1 MSGSTQPVAQTW
13 RATEPRYPPHGIS
26 YPVQI
31 ARPHTDVGLLEYQH
45 HPRDYTPHL
54 SPGSIIQP
62 QRRRPSLLSE
72 FQPGNERSQELHLRP
87 ESHSYLPE
95 LGKSEIEF
103 IESKR
108 PRLELLPDPLLRP
121 SPLLAA
127 GQPGGS
133 EDLSKDRSLAG
144 KLEPVSPPSPPHA
157 DPELE
162 LVPPRLSKEE
172 LIQNMDRVDRE
183 ITMVEQQISKLKK
196 KQQQLEEEAAKP
208 PEPEKPVSPPP
219 IESKH
224 RSLVQIIYDEN
235 RKKAEAAHRI
245 LEGLGPQVELPLYN
259 QPSDTR
265 QYHEN
270 IKIRKIQTRK
280 EKDIHM
286 NNTSRNQAMRKKLIL
301 YFKRRNHARK
311 QWEQKFC
318 QRYDQLMEAWEKK
331 VERIENNPRRR
342 AKESKVREYYEKQFP
357 EIRKQRELQE
367 RMQRV
372 GQRGSGL
379 SMSAARSEH
388 EVSEII
394 DGLSE
399 QENLEK
405 QMRQLAVIPPMLY
418 DADQQRIKFINMNGL
433 MDDPMKVYKD
443 RQVMNMWSEQ
453 EKETFREKFM
463 QHPKNFGLIASFLER
478 KTVAECV
485 LYYYLTKKNEN
496 YKSLVR
502 RSYRRRGKSQ
512 QQQQQM
518 PRSNQEEKEEK
529 EKDKEAEKEE
539 EKPDVEND
547 KEELSKEK
555 TDDTSGEDNDEKEA
569 VASKGRKT
577 ANSQGRRKGR
587 ITRSMAN
594 EANSEEAVT
603 PQQSAELAS
612 MEMNESSR
620 WTEEEME
627 TAKKGL
633 LEHGRNWSAIARM
646 VSSKTVSQCKNFYF
660 NYKKRQNLDEILQQH
675 KLKMEKER
683 NARRKKK
690 KAPAAASEEAAFPP
704 VVEDEEME
712 ASGASGN
719 EEEMAEEAEALHT
732 SGNEVPRGECSGPA
746 TVNNSS
752 DTESIPS
759 PRTEAAKDTGQ
770 NGPKPPPGPGS
781 DVPPAEP
788 PTPPPEDALA
798 PTEPTPAPEATGP
811 PTPPPAPASPTAPP
825 PVVPKE
831 EKEEEDAAAPL
842 AVAEEEQKPPV
853 AQELA
858 VDVGKTEEPGEAPP
872 AEPIKSECKQEAAEE
887 GPDKGKGGSEASA
900 EAVPEGALKVEK
912 KEGGGPGG
920 KGPSA
925 KGAGAPQD
933 SDSSA
938 TCSADEVDE
947 PEGGDKNRLLSPR
960 PSLLTPTS
968 DTRANVSPQKPL
980 DLKQLKQRAAAI
992 PPIQVSKV
1000 HEPPQEDTAPP
1011 APPPPQPLQPEND
1024 TPQQPS
1030 SSPRGK
1036 SRSPV
1041 PPADKEAEKP
1051 VFFPAFAPDGQKLP
1065 TEPPC
1070 WTSGLPFPVPPREVI
1085 KASPHAPDP
1094 SAFSYA
1100 PPGHPLPLGLHDSV
1114 RPVLPRPPTISNPPP
1129 LISSTKHP
1137 SVLERQMSAISQGMS
1152 VQLHVPYSEHAKAP
1166 VGPITMGL
1174 PLAMDPKKLAPF
1186 SGVKQEQLSPRGQ
1199 AGPPESLGV
1208 PTAQETSVLRGTSLG
1223 SVPGGSITKGIPS
1236 TRVPSESP
1244 ITYRGSITHGTPADV
1259 LYKGTITRIIGEDSP
1274 SRLDRSREDSLPKG
1288 HVIYEGKKG
1297 HVLSYEGGMSV
1308 SQCSKEDGR
1317 SSSGP
1322 AHETAAPKRTYD
1334 MMEGRVSRA
1343 ISSASIE
1350 GLMGRAIPPERHSP
1364 HHLKEQHHIRGSIT
1378 QGIPR
1383 SYVEAQEDYLRR
1395 EAKLLKREGTP
1406 PPPPPPPRDLA
1417 EAYKARPLEA
1427 LGPLKL
1433 KPAHEGLVATVK
1445 EAGRSIHEIPR
1456 EELRRTP
1463 ELPLAPRPL
1472 KEGSITQGTPL
1483 KYDTGT
1489 SSAGPKKH
1497 DVRSI
1502 IGSPGRTFP
1511 PVHPLDVMADA
1522 RALERACYE
1531 ESLKSR
1537 PGAAGSSG
1545 GSITRGAPVI
1555 VPELGKP
1562 RQSPLTY
1569 EEHGAPFAGHLPRGS
1584 PVTTREPTPRLQEGS
1599 LSSSKASQ
1607 DRKLTSTPREI
1618 AKSPHSAM
1626 PEHHPHPIS
1635 PYEHLLR
1642 GVSGVDLYR
1651 GHIPLAFDPASIP
1664 RGIPLDA
1671 AAAYYLPRHLAPN
1684 PTYPHLYPPYLIRGY
1699 PDTAALENRQTI
1711 INDYITSQ
1719 QMHHNAATAM
1729 AQRADMLRGLSPRES
1744 SLALNYATGPRGII
1758 DLSQVPHLPVLVP
1771 PTPGTP
1777 ATAMDRLAYLPTA
1790 PQHFSSRL
1798 SSSPLSPGGPTHL
1811 TKPSATSA
1819 SERERERDRERERE
1833 KSILTSTATVEHAPI
1848 WRPGTEQSSGGGGGG
1863 GGGGSG
1869 SRPASHSHSHQH
1881 SPISPRSQD
1890 AIQQRPSVLHN
1901 TGMKGI
1907 ITSVEPSTPTVLR
1920 WARSTSTS
1928 SPVRPA
1934 ATFPP
1939 TTHCPLGGT
1948 LDGVYPTLM
1957 EPVLLPKEAPR
1968 VARPER
1974 PRADAGH
1981 AFLAK
1986 PPARTGLEPAS
1997 SPSKGSEPR
2006 PLAPPGSSHT
2016 AIART
2021 PAKSLAPHHTSP
2033 DQPAPASAAD
2043 LHREKTQSK
2052 PFSIQELELRSLGKT
2067 TLTAAT
2073 FIDAIIMRQI
2083 AHDKGPREGG
2093 SLANDSPPDGYH
2105 GGSYSPDG
2113 VEPVSPVSSPSLTHD
2128 KGLPKH
2134 LEELDKSHLE
2144 GDLRHKQPG
2153 PGKLGGEAAHLPHL
2167 RPLPESQ
2174 SSSSPLLQTTPGV
2187 KGHQRVVT
2195 LAQHISEVITQDY
2208 TRHHPQQLSAPLP
2221 APLYSFPGASCP
2233 VLDLRRPP
2241 SDLYL
2246 PPPDHGAPARGS
2258 PHSEGGKR
2266 SPEPSK
2272 TSALGSSEDAIEP
2285 VSPPEGMAEP
2295 GHPRSA
2301 MYPLLYR
2308 DGEQAEPSR
2317 MGSKSPGNT
2326 SQPPAFFSKL
2336 TESNSAMVKSKK
2348 QEINKKLNTHNRNEP
2363 EYNIGQPGTEIFNMP
2378 AITGAGLMTCRSQA
2392 VQEHASTNMGLEAI
2406 IRKALMG
2413 KYDQWEEPPLSAN
2426 AFNPLNASASLP
2438 AAIPIT
2444 AADGRSEHAL
2454 TSPGGGGKAKV
2465 SGRPSS
2471 RKAKSPA
2478 PGLASGDR
2486 PPSVSSVHSEGDCNR
2501 RTPLTNRVW
2510 EDRPSSA
2517 GSTPFPYNPL
2527 IMRLQA
2533 GVMASPPP
2541 PGLPAGSGP
2550 LAGPHHA
2557 WDEEPKPLLCSQ
2569 YETLS
2574 DSE

>member
-13 RATEPRYPPHGIS
+13 RATEPRYPPHGVS

-45 HPRDYTPHL
+45 HPRDYTSHL
-54 SPGSIIQP
+54 SPGSVIQP

-95 LGKSEIEF
+95 LGKSEMEF
-103 IESKR
+103 LESKR

-121 SPLLAA
+121 SPLLAT

-133 EDLSKDRSLAG
+133 EDLSKDRSLTG

-270 IKIRKIQTRK
+270 IKI
-280 EKDIHM
+280 
-286 NNTSRNQAMRKKLIL
+286 NQAMRKKLIL

-367 RMQRV
+367 RMQSRV

-502 RSYRRRGKSQ
+502 RSYRRRGKGQQ

-518 PRSNQEEKEEK
+518 PRSNQEEKDEK
-529 EKDKEAEKEE
+529 EKEKEAEKEE

-547 KEELSKEK
+547 KEELIKEK

-594 EANSEEAVT
+594 EANSEEAIT

-646 VSSKTVSQCKNFYF
+646 VGSKTVSQCKNFYF

-690 KAPAAASEEAAFPP
+690 KAPAAASEETAFPP

-712 ASGASGN
+712 ASGVSGN
-719 EEEMAEEAEALHT
+719 EEEMAEEAEALHA

-759 PRTEAAKDTGQ
+759 PRTEAAKDAAQ
-770 NGPKPPPGPGS
+770 NGPKPPPTPGA
-781 DVPPAEP
+781 DAPPPEP
-788 PTPPPEDALA
+788 PSPPPEDAPA
-798 PTEPTPAPEATGP
+798 PSEPAPAPEAACP
-811 PTPPPAPASPTAPP
+811 PASPPAPASPAAAPA
-825 PVVPKE
+825 VVPKE
-831 EKEEEDAAAPL
+831 EKEEEAAAAPS
-842 AVAEEEQKPPV
+842 AEEGEEQKPP
-853 AQELA
+853 AAPELA
-858 VDVGKTEEPGEAPP
+858 ADVGKTEEPGEAPP
-872 AEPIKSECKQEAAEE
+872 SEPIKSECKEEAAEE
-887 GPDKGKGGSEASA
+887 GPAKVKGTEAAA
-900 EAVPEGALKVEK
+900 EAAPEGALQVEK

-920 KGPSA
+920 KGLAA
-925 KGAGAPQD
+925 KGSGAPQD

-968 DTRANVSPQKPL
+968 DARTNASPQKPL

-992 PPIQVSKV
+992 PPIQVTKA
-1000 HEPPQEDTAPP
+1000 HEPPREDAAPPKPAVP
-1011 APPPPQPLQPEND
+1011 APPPPQHLQPESD
-1024 TPQQPS
+1024 SPQQPG

-1041 PPADKEAEKP
+1041 PPAEKEAEKP
-1051 VFFPAFAPDGQKLP
+1051 VFFPAFAAEGQKLP
-1065 TEPPC
+1065 TDPSC

-1094 SAFSYA
+1094 LAFSYA
-1100 PPGHPLPLGLHDSV
+1100 PPDTCPAGHPLPLGLHDSA

-1137 SVLERQMSAISQGMS
+1137 SVLERQMGAVSQGMS

-1174 PLAMDPKKLAPF
+1174 PLTMDPKKLAPF

-1236 TRVPSESP
+1236 TRVPSEGP
-1244 ITYRGSITHGTPADV
+1244 VTYRGSITHGTPADV

-1274 SRLDRSREDSLPKG
+1274 SRLDRSREDGLPKG

-1322 AHETAAPKRTYD
+1322 PHETAAPKRTYD

-1383 SYVEAQEDYLRR
+1383 SYVEAQEDYQRR

-1483 KYDTGT
+1483 KYDTST
-1489 SSAGPKKH
+1489 SSTGSKKH

-1511 PVHPLDVMADA
+1511 AVHPLDVMADT

-1537 PGAAGSSG
+1537 PGAVSSSG

-1569 EEHGAPFAGHLPRGS
+1569 EDHAAPFASHLPRGS

-1618 AKSPHSAM
+1618 AKSPHSTV
-1626 PEHHPHPIS
+1626 PEHHPHPMS

-1651 GHIPLAFDPASIP
+1651 GHIPLAFDPTSIP

-1744 SLALNYATGPRGII
+1744 SLALNYTAGPRGII

-1811 TKPSATSA
+1811 TKPTASA
-1819 SERERERDRERERE
+1819 SSERERERERDRE
-1833 KSILTSTATVEHAPI
+1833 KSILASATTVEHAPI
-1848 WRPGTEQSSGGGGGG
+1848 WRPGTEQSGG
-1863 GGGGSG
+1863 GGGGSGG

-1881 SPISPRSQD
+1881 SPISPRTQD

-1901 TGMKGI
+1901 TGMKNI
-1907 ITSVEPSTPTVLR
+1907 VSSVEPSTPTVLR

-1939 TTHCPLGGT
+1939 ATHCPLGGT
-1948 LDGVYPTLM
+1948 LDGVYPTLL

-1968 VARPER
+1968 VTRPER

-1981 AFLAK
+1981 TFLAK
-1986 PPARTGLEPAS
+1986 PPARAGLEPAS
-1997 SPSKGSEPR
+1997 SPGKGSEPR
-2006 PLAPPGSSHT
+2006 PLAPPGSGHA
-2016 AIART
+2016 AIARA
-2021 PAKSLAPHHTSP
+2021 PAKGLTPHHASP
-2033 DQPAPASAAD
+2033 DQPAPPASASD

-2093 SLANDSPPDGYH
+2093 SLANDSPRDGYH
-2105 GGSYSPDG
+2105 GGGYSPDG

-2153 PGKLGGEAAHLPHL
+2153 PGKLSGEAAHLPHL

-2174 SSSSPLLQTTPGV
+2174 PSSSPLLQTTPGV

-2246 PPPDHGAPARGS
+2246 PAPDHGAPARGS
-2258 PHSEGGKR
+2258 PHSEGGK
-2266 SPEPSK
+2266 
-2272 TSALGSSEDAIEP
+2272 
-2285 VSPPEGMAEP
+2285 
-2295 GHPRSA
+2295 
-2301 MYPLLYR
+2301 
-2308 DGEQAEPSR
+2308 SR

-2406 IRKALMG
+2406 IRKALM
-2413 KYDQWEEPPLSAN
+2413 
-2426 AFNPLNASASLP
+2426 
-2438 AAIPIT
+2438 
-2444 AADGRSEHAL
+2444 
-2454 TSPGGGGKAKV
+2454 GGGGKAKV

>member
-13 RATEPRYPPHGIS
+13 RATEPRYPPHGVS

-45 HPRDYTPHL
+45 HPRDYTSHL

-95 LGKSEIEF
+95 LGKSEMEF
-103 IESKR
+103 LESKR

-121 SPLLAA
+121 SPLLAT

-133 EDLSKDRSLAG
+133 EDLSKDRSLTG

-270 IKIRKIQTRK
+270 IKI
-280 EKDIHM
+280 
-286 NNTSRNQAMRKKLIL
+286 NQAMRKKLIL

-367 RMQRV
+367 RMQSRV

-502 RSYRRRGKSQ
+502 RSYRRRGKGQ

-518 PRSNQEEKEEK
+518 PRSNQDEKEEK
-529 EKDKEAEKEE
+529 EKEKEAEKEE
-539 EKPDVEND
+539 EKPDAEND
-547 KEELSKEK
+547 KEELIKEK

-594 EANSEEAVT
+594 EANSEEAIT

-646 VSSKTVSQCKNFYF
+646 VGSKTVSQCKNFYF

-683 NARRKKK
+683 SARRKKK
-690 KAPAAASEEAAFPP
+690 KVPAAASEEAAFPP
-704 VVEDEEME
+704 AVEDEEME
-712 ASGASGN
+712 ASGVSGN
-719 EEEMAEEAEALHT
+719 EEEMAEEAEALHA

-759 PRTEAAKDTGQ
+759 PRTEAAKDTAQ
-770 NGPKPPPGPGS
+770 NGPKPPPTPGA
-781 DVPPAEP
+781 DAPPPEP
-788 PTPPPEDALA
+788 PSPPPEDAPAPSEPA
-798 PTEPTPAPEATGP
+798 PTPEGACP
-811 PTPPPAPASPTAPP
+811 PTSPPAPASPAAAAA
-825 PVVPKE
+825 VVPKE
-831 EKEEEDAAAPL
+831 EKEEEAAAAPL
-842 AVAEEEQKPPV
+842 AEEGEEQKPPA

-858 VDVGKTEEPGEAPP
+858 ADVGTTEEPGEAPP
-872 AEPIKSECKQEAAEE
+872 SEPIKSECKEEAAEE
-887 GPDKGKGGSEASA
+887 GPDKVKGGTEAVA
-900 EAVPEGALKVEK
+900 EATPEGALQVEK
-912 KEGGGPGG
+912 KEGSGPGG
-920 KGPSA
+920 KGPAA
-925 KGAGAPQD
+925 KGSGAPQD
-933 SDSSA
+933 GDSSA

-968 DTRANVSPQKPL
+968 DARTNASPQKPL

-992 PPIQVSKV
+992 PPIVTKV
-1000 HEPPQEDTAPP
+1000 HEPPREDAAPP
-1011 APPPPQPLQPEND
+1011 KPAAPAPLPPQHLQPESD
-1024 TPQQPS
+1024 SPQQPS

-1041 PPADKEAEKP
+1041 PPAEKEAEKP
-1051 VFFPAFAPDGQKLP
+1051 VFFPAFAAEGQKLP
-1065 TEPPC
+1065 TDPSC

-1094 SAFSYA
+1094 LAFSYA
-1100 PPGHPLPLGLHDSV
+1100 PPDTCPAGHPLPLGLHDSA

-1137 SVLERQMSAISQGMS
+1137 SVLERQMGAISQGMS

-1166 VGPITMGL
+1166 VGPVTMGL
-1174 PLAMDPKKLAPF
+1174 PLTMDPKKLAPF

-1274 SRLDRSREDSLPKG
+1274 SRLDRSREDGLPKG

-1322 AHETAAPKRTYD
+1322 PHETAAPKRTYD

-1383 SYVEAQEDYLRR
+1383 SYVEAQEDYQRR

-1483 KYDTGT
+1483 KYDTST
-1489 SSAGPKKH
+1489 SSTGSKKH

-1511 PVHPLDVMADA
+1511 AVHPLDVMADT

-1537 PGAAGSSG
+1537 PGTVSSSG

-1569 EEHGAPFAGHLPRGS
+1569 EDHAAPFASHLPRGS

-1618 AKSPHSAM
+1618 AKSPHSTV
-1626 PEHHPHPIS
+1626 PDHHPHPMS

-1651 GHIPLAFDPASIP
+1651 GHIPLAFDPTSIP

-1744 SLALNYATGPRGII
+1744 SLALNYAAGPRGII

-1811 TKPSATSA
+1811 TKPTASA
-1819 SERERERDRERERE
+1819 SAERERERERDRE
-1833 KSILTSTATVEHAPI
+1833 KSILASATTVEHAPI
-1848 WRPGTEQSSGGGGGG
+1848 WRPGTEQSGGGGGG
-1863 GGGGSG
+1863 GGGGSSG

-1881 SPISPRSQD
+1881 SPISPRTQD

-1901 TGMKGI
+1901 TGMKSI
-1907 ITSVEPSTPTVLR
+1907 IAAVEPSTPTVL
-1920 WARSTSTS
+1920 RSTSTS

-1939 TTHCPLGGT
+1939 ATHCPLGGT
-1948 LDGVYPTLM
+1948 LDGVYPTLL

-1968 VARPER
+1968 VTRPER

-1981 AFLAK
+1981 TFLAK
-1986 PPARTGLEPAS
+1986 PPARAGLEPAS
-1997 SPSKGSEPR
+1997 SPGKGSEPR
-2006 PLAPPGSSHT
+2006 PLAPPGSGHA
-2016 AIART
+2016 AIARA
-2021 PAKSLAPHHTSP
+2021 PAKGLTPHHASP
-2033 DQPAPASAAD
+2033 DQPAPPASASD

-2052 PFSIQELELRSLGKT
+2052 PFSIQELELRSLG
-2067 TLTAAT
+2067 
-2073 FIDAIIMRQI
+2073 
-2083 AHDKGPREGG
+2083 
-2093 SLANDSPPDGYH
+2093 YH
-2105 GGSYSPDG
+2105 GGGYSPDG

-2153 PGKLGGEAAHLPHL
+2153 PGKLSGEAAHLPHL

-2174 SSSSPLLQTTPGV
+2174 PSSSPLLQTTPGV

-2246 PPPDHGAPARGS
+2246 PAPDHGAPARGS

-2272 TSALGSSEDAIEP
+2272 TSALGSSEDGIEP

-2295 GHPRSA
+2295 GHPRST

-2378 AITGAGLMTCRSQA
+2378 AITGA
-2392 VQEHASTNMGLEAI
+2392 
-2406 IRKALMG
+2406 
-2413 KYDQWEEPPLSAN
+2413 
-2426 AFNPLNASASLP
+2426 
-2438 AAIPIT
+2438 
-2444 AADGRSEHAL
+2444 
-2454 TSPGGGGKAKV
+2454 GGGGKAKV

>member
-26 YPVQI
+26 YPVQV

-45 HPRDYTPHL
+45 HPRDYTSHL

-95 LGKSEIEF
+95 LGKSEMDF
-103 IESKR
+103 LESKR

-133 EDLSKDRSLAG
+133 EDLSKDRSLTG

-270 IKIRKIQTRK
+270 IKI
-280 EKDIHM
+280 
-286 NNTSRNQAMRKKLIL
+286 NQAMRKKLIL

-367 RMQRV
+367 RMQSRV

-502 RSYRRRGKSQ
+502 RSYRRRGKGQQQ

-518 PRSNQEEKEEK
+518 PRSNQEEKDEK
-529 EKDKEAEKEE
+529 EKEKEAEKEE

-547 KEELSKEK
+547 KEELIKEK

-594 EANSEEAVT
+594 EANSEDAVT

-646 VSSKTVSQCKNFYF
+646 VGSKTVSQCKNFYF

-712 ASGASGN
+712 ASGVSGN
-719 EEEMAEEAEALHT
+719 EEEMAEEAEALHA

-746 TVNNSS
+746 AVNNSS

-770 NGPKPPPGPGS
+770 NGPKPPPAPGT
-781 DVPPAEP
+781 DAPPPEP
-788 PTPPPEDALA
+788 PTPPSEDAPA
-798 PTEPTPAPEATGP
+798 PTEPTPAPEAAGP
-811 PTPPPAPASPTAPP
+811 PTPPPAPPSPPAPP
-825 PVVPKE
+825 AVVPKE
-831 EKEEEDAAAPL
+831 EKEDEAAAAPL
-842 AVAEEEQKPPV
+842 AEEGEEQKPPA
-853 AQELA
+853 AQERA
-858 VDVGKTEEPGEAPP
+858 ADVGRTEDPGEAPP
-872 AEPIKSECKQEAAEE
+872 AEPVKSACKEEASEE
-887 GPDKGKGGSEASA
+887 GPDKVKAGTEAAA
-900 EAVPEGALKVEK
+900 EATPDGALKVEK

-920 KGPSA
+920 KGPAA
-925 KGAGAPQD
+925 KGSGAPQD

-968 DTRANVSPQKPL
+968 DTRTNASPQKPL

-992 PPIQVSKV
+992 PPIQVTKV
-1000 HEPPQEDTAPP
+1000 HEPPREDAAPPKPAPP
-1011 APPPPQPLQPEND
+1011 APPPPQHLQPESD
-1024 TPQQPS
+1024 TPQPPS

-1036 SRSPV
+1036 SRSPA
-1041 PPADKEAEKP
+1041 PPGEKEAEKP
-1051 VFFPAFAPDGQKLP
+1051 VFFPAFAAEGQKLP
-1065 TEPPC
+1065 TDPSC

-1094 SAFSYA
+1094 LAFSYA
-1100 PPGHPLPLGLHDSV
+1100 PPGHPLPLGLHDSA

-1137 SVLERQMSAISQGMS
+1137 SVLERQMGAISQGMS

-1166 VGPITMGL
+1166 VGPIAMGL

-1274 SRLDRSREDSLPKG
+1274 SRLDRSREDGLPKG

-1322 AHETAAPKRTYD
+1322 PHETAAPKRTYD

-1383 SYVEAQEDYLRR
+1383 SYVEAQEDYQRR

-1483 KYDTGT
+1483 KYDTST
-1489 SSAGPKKH
+1489 SSTGSKKH

-1502 IGSPGRTFP
+1502 IGSPGRPFP
-1511 PVHPLDVMADA
+1511 AAHPLDVMADT

-1537 PGAAGSSG
+1537 AGAVSGSG

-1569 EEHGAPFAGHLPRGS
+1569 EDHAAPFAGHLPRGS
-1584 PVTTREPTPRLQEGS
+1584 PGTTREPTPRLQDGS

-1618 AKSPHSAM
+1618 AKSPHSTV
-1626 PEHHPHPIS
+1626 PEHHPQPIS

-1651 GHIPLAFDPASIP
+1651 GHIPLAFDPTSIP
-1664 RGIPLDA
+1664 RGIPLDAA

-1790 PQHFSSRL
+1790 PQHFSGRL
-1798 SSSPLSPGGPTHL
+1798 SSSPLSPGGPSHL
-1811 TKPSATSA
+1811 TKPTATS
-1819 SERERERDRERERE
+1819 SSERERERERDRERERE
-1833 KSILTSTATVEHAPI
+1833 KSILTSSTTVEHAPI
-1848 WRPGTEQSSGGGGGG
+1848 WRPGTEQSSGGGGSGG
-1863 GGGGSG
+1863 GGGGS

-1881 SPISPRSQD
+1881 SPISPRTQD

-1901 TGMKGI
+1901 TGMKSI
-1907 ITSVEPSTPTVLR
+1907 LTSAEPSTPTVLR

-1939 TTHCPLGGT
+1939 ATHCPLGGT

-1981 AFLAK
+1981 TFLAK
-1986 PPARTGLEPAS
+1986 PPARAGLEPAS
-1997 SPSKGSEPR
+1997 SPGKGSEPR
-2006 PLAPPGSSHT
+2006 PLAPPGSGHA
-2016 AIART
+2016 AIARP
-2021 PAKSLAPHHTSP
+2021 PAKSLAPHHASP
-2033 DQPAPASAAD
+2033 DQPAPPASAAD

-2093 SLANDSPPDGYH
+2093 SLANDSPRDGYH

-2113 VEPVSPVSSPSLTHD
+2113 VEPVSPVSSPSLTRD

-2134 LEELDKSHLE
+2134 LEELDKSHVE
-2144 GDLRHKQPG
+2144 GDPRHTQPG
-2153 PGKLGGEAAHLPHL
+2153 PGKLSGEAAHLPHL

-2174 SSSSPLLQTTPGV
+2174 PSSSPLLQTTPGV

-2272 TSALGSSEDAIEP
+2272 TSALGSSEDGIEP
-2285 VSPPEGMAEP
+2285 VSPPEGMTEP
-2295 GHPRSA
+2295 GHPRST

-2308 DGEQAEPSR
+2308 DGEQAESSR

-2378 AITGAGLMTCRSQA
+2378 AITGA
-2392 VQEHASTNMGLEAI
+2392 
-2406 IRKALMG
+2406 
-2413 KYDQWEEPPLSAN
+2413 
-2426 AFNPLNASASLP
+2426 
-2438 AAIPIT
+2438 
-2444 AADGRSEHAL
+2444 
-2454 TSPGGGGKAKV
+2454 GGGGKAKV

>member
-367 RMQRV
+367 RMQSRV

-2052 PFSIQELELRSLGKT
+2052 PFSIQELELRSLG
-2067 TLTAAT
+2067 
-2073 FIDAIIMRQI
+2073 
-2083 AHDKGPREGG
+2083 
-2093 SLANDSPPDGYH
+2093 YH

-2378 AITGAGLMTCRSQA
+2378 AITGAG
-2392 VQEHASTNMGLEAI
+2392 
-2406 IRKALMG
+2406 
-2413 KYDQWEEPPLSAN
+2413 
-2426 AFNPLNASASLP
+2426 
-2438 AAIPIT
+2438 
-2444 AADGRSEHAL
+2444 
-2454 TSPGGGGKAKV
+2454 GGGKAKV

>member
-31 ARPHTDVGLLEYQH
+31 ARPHTDVGLLEYPH
-45 HPRDYTPHL
+45 HPRDYTSHL
-54 SPGSIIQP
+54 SPSSIIQP

-95 LGKSEIEF
+95 LGKSEMEF
-103 IESKR
+103 LESKR
-108 PRLELLPDPLLRP
+108 PRLELLSDPLLRP

-133 EDLSKDRSLAG
+133 EDLSKDRSLTG

-270 IKIRKIQTRK
+270 IKI
-280 EKDIHM
+280 
-286 NNTSRNQAMRKKLIL
+286 NQAMRKKLIL

-367 RMQRV
+367 RMQSRV

-512 QQQQQM
+512 QQQQQQQQM
-518 PRSNQEEKEEK
+518 PRSSQEEKDEK
-529 EKDKEAEKEE
+529 EKEKEAEKEE

-547 KEELSKEK
+547 KEELIKEK

-569 VASKGRKT
+569 VTSKGRKT

-646 VSSKTVSQCKNFYF
+646 VGSKTVSQCKNFYF

-712 ASGASGN
+712 ASGVSGN
-719 EEEMAEEAEALHT
+719 EEEMAEEAEA
-732 SGNEVPRGECSGPA
+732 A
-746 TVNNSS
+746 VNNSS
-752 DTESIPS
+752 DTESVPS

-770 NGPKPPPGPGS
+770 NGPKPPPAPGT
-781 DVPPAEP
+781 DAPPPEP
-788 PTPPPEDALA
+788 PTPPPEDAPV
-798 PTEPTPAPEATGP
+798 PTEPAQAPEATGP
-811 PTPPPAPASPTAPP
+811 PTPPPAPQSPTTPP
-825 PVVPKE
+825 AVVPKE
-831 EKEEEDAAAPL
+831 EKEEEATAAPST
-842 AVAEEEQKPPV
+842 EEGEEQKPPV
-853 AQELA
+853 APELA
-858 VDVGKTEEPGEAPP
+858 ADVGKAKTEELVEAHP
-872 AEPIKSECKQEAAEE
+872 AEPIKTECEEEATGE
-887 GPDKGKGGSEASA
+887 GPDKVKAGPEAAA
-900 EAVPEGALKVEK
+900 EAAPEGALKVEK
-912 KEGGGPGG
+912 KEASSSGG
-920 KGPSA
+920 KGPAA
-925 KGAGAPQD
+925 KGSGAPQD

-968 DTRANVSPQKPL
+968 DARTHASPQKPL

-992 PPIQVSKV
+992 PPIQVTKV
-1000 HEPPQEDTAPP
+1000 HEPPREEAAPPKPAPP
-1011 APPPPQPLQPEND
+1011 APPPSQHLQPESD
-1024 TPQQPS
+1024 TPQPPS

-1036 SRSPV
+1036 SRSPA
-1041 PPADKEAEKP
+1041 PPAEKEAEKP
-1051 VFFPAFAPDGQKLP
+1051 VFFPAFATEGQKLP
-1065 TEPPC
+1065 TDPSC

-1094 SAFSYA
+1094 LAFSYA
-1100 PPGHPLPLGLHDSV
+1100 PPGHPLPLGLHDSA

-1137 SVLERQMSAISQGMS
+1137 SVLERQMGAISQGMS

-1166 VGPITMGL
+1166 VGPIAMGL

-1223 SVPGGSITKGIPS
+1223 SVPGGSITKGTPS

-1274 SRLDRSREDSLPKG
+1274 SRLDRSREDGLPKG

-1322 AHETAAPKRTYD
+1322 PHETAAPKRTYD

-1383 SYVEAQEDYLRR
+1383 SYVEAQEDYQRR

-1456 EELRRTP
+1456 EELRHTP

-1483 KYDTGT
+1483 KYDTST
-1489 SSAGPKKH
+1489 SSTGSKKH

-1511 PVHPLDVMADA
+1511 AVHPLDVMADT

-1537 PGAAGSSG
+1537 SGAVSSSG

-1569 EEHGAPFAGHLPRGS
+1569 EDHAAPFAGHLPRGS

-1618 AKSPHSAM
+1618 AKSPHSSV

-1651 GHIPLAFDPASIP
+1651 GHIPLAFDPTSIP

-1790 PQHFSSRL
+1790 PQHFSGRL

-1811 TKPSATSA
+1811 TKPTATS
-1819 SERERERDRERERE
+1819 STERERERERDRERERE
-1833 KSILTSTATVEHAPI
+1833 REKSILTSSTTVEHAPI

-1863 GGGGSG
+1863 GGGGGSS
-1869 SRPASHSHSHQH
+1869 SRPASHSHAHQH
-1881 SPISPRSQD
+1881 SPISPRTQD

-1901 TGMKGI
+1901 TGMKSI
-1907 ITSVEPSTPTVLR
+1907 ITSVEPSTPTVL
-1920 WARSTSTS
+1920 RSTSTS

-1939 TTHCPLGGT
+1939 ATHCPLGST

-1981 AFLAK
+1981 TFLTK
-1986 PPARTGLEPAS
+1986 PPARAGLEPAS
-1997 SPSKGSEPR
+1997 SPGKGSEPR
-2006 PLAPPGSSHT
+2006 PLAPPGSGHA
-2016 AIART
+2016 AIARA
-2021 PAKSLAPHHTSP
+2021 PAKSLASHHTSP
-2033 DQPAPASAAD
+2033 DQPAPPASAAD

-2052 PFSIQELELRSLGKT
+2052 PFSIQELELRSL
-2067 TLTAAT
+2067 
-2073 FIDAIIMRQI
+2073 
-2083 AHDKGPREGG
+2083 
-2093 SLANDSPPDGYH
+2093 GYH

-2153 PGKLGGEAAHLPHL
+2153 PGKLSGEAAHLPHL

-2174 SSSSPLLQTTPGV
+2174 PSSSPLLQTTPGV

-2208 TRHHPQQLSAPLP
+2208 TRHHPQQLSTPLP

-2246 PPPDHGAPARGS
+2246 PPPDHGAQARGS

-2272 TSALGSSEDAIEP
+2272 TSALGSGEDGIEP
-2285 VSPPEGMAEP
+2285 VSPPEGMVEP
-2295 GHPRSA
+2295 GHPRGT

-2308 DGEQAEPSR
+2308 DGEQMEPR

-2413 KYDQWEEPPLSAN
+2413 
-2426 AFNPLNASASLP
+2426 
-2438 AAIPIT
+2438 
-2444 AADGRSEHAL
+2444 
-2454 TSPGGGGKAKV
+2454 GGGKAKV

-2541 PGLPAGSGP
+2541 PGLPTGSGP

>member
-45 HPRDYTPHL
+45 HPRDYASHL
-54 SPGSIIQP
+54 SPNSIIQP

-95 LGKSEIEF
+95 LGKTDLEYM
-103 IESKR
+103 ESKR
-108 PRLELLPDPLLRP
+108 PRLELMPDPLLRP
-121 SPLLAA
+121 SPLLAT
-127 GQPGGS
+127 GQPCAS
-133 EDLSKDRSLAG
+133 EDLTKDRSLAG
-144 KLEPVSPPSPPHA
+144 KLEPVSPPSPPHTDA
-157 DPELE
+157 ELE
-162 LVPPRLSKEE
+162 LAPPRLSKEE

-270 IKIRKIQTRK
+270 IKI
-280 EKDIHM
+280 
-286 NNTSRNQAMRKKLIL
+286 NQAMRKKLIL

-512 QQQQQM
+512 QQQPPPP
-518 PRSNQEEKEEK
+518 PRSSQEEKEEK
-529 EKDKEAEKEE
+529 EKEAEKEE
-539 EKPDVEND
+539 EKPDVENG
-547 KEELSKEK
+547 KEELVKEK
-555 TDDTSGEDNDEKEA
+555 TDDTSGEDNDEREA

-587 ITRSMAN
+587 ITRSMAS
-594 EANSEEAVT
+594 EANSDEAAT

-612 MEMNESSR
+612 LEMNESSR

-646 VSSKTVSQCKNFYF
+646 VGSKTVSQCKNFYF
-660 NYKKRQNLDEILQQH
+660 NYKKRQNLDDILQQH

-690 KAPAAASEEAAFPP
+690 KAPATASEEASFPP

-719 EEEMAEEAEALHT
+719 EEEMAEEVEALPAPG
-732 SGNEVPRGECSGPA
+732 SEVPRGECSGPA
-746 TVNNSS
+746 AVNNGS
-752 DTESIPS
+752 DTESVPS
-759 PRTEAAKDTGQ
+759 PRAADVAKEPGP
-770 NGPKPPPGPGS
+770 NGPKPLPTAGPDG
-781 DVPPAEP
+781 PPAPP
-788 PTPPPEDALA
+788 PTPPPDDA
-798 PTEPTPAPEATGP
+798 PAPAESAAGPEASGH
-811 PTPPPAPASPTAPP
+811 PTSPAAPASPAVAPA
-825 PVVPKE
+825 VVPKE
-831 EKEEEDAAAPL
+831 EEAAAGVPL
-842 AVAEEEQKPPV
+842 AEDREEQKPP
-853 AQELA
+853 AAEELA
-858 VDVGKTEEPGEAPP
+858 GASVKMEEPGAAPG
-872 AEPIKSECKQEAAEE
+872 ESVKSECSQEAAE
-887 GPDKGKGGSEASA
+887 GALDKGREDDA
-900 EAVPEGALKVEK
+900 EVVPEGPLKAEK
-912 KEGGGPGG
+912 KEGAGG
-920 KGPSA
+920 KAPAA
-925 KGAGAPQD
+925 KGSGAPQD

-947 PEGGDKNRLLSPR
+947 AEGGDKSRLLSPR

-968 DTRANVSPQKPL
+968 DPRASASPQKPL

-992 PPIQVSKV
+992 PPIVTKA
-1000 HEPPQEDTAPP
+1000 HEPCREDAAPP
-1011 APPPPQPLQPEND
+1011 QLAPAPQAPAQHLQPEGD
-1024 TPQQPS
+1024 APQQPS

-1041 PPADKEAEKP
+1041 PPAEKEAEKP
-1051 VFFPAFAPDGQKLP
+1051 TFLPAFAAEGQKLP
-1065 TEPPC
+1065 AEPPC
-1070 WTSGLPFPVPPREVI
+1070 WTSGLPFPMAPREVI
-1085 KASPHAPDP
+1085 KASPHAPDA

-1100 PPGHPLPLGLHDSV
+1100 PPGHPLPLGLHDGA
-1114 RPVLPRPPTISNPPP
+1114 RPGPPRPPTISNPPP
-1129 LISSTKHP
+1129 LISTRHP
-1137 SVLERQMSAISQGMS
+1137 GGLERQAGAMAQGVS

-1166 VGPITMGL
+1166 VGPVTMGL
-1174 PLAMDPKKLAPF
+1174 PLTMDPKKLAPF
-1186 SGVKQEQLSPRGQ
+1186 SGVKQEQLSPRAQ
-1199 AGPPESLGV
+1199 AGAPESLGM
-1208 PTAQETSVLRGTSLG
+1208 PTAQETSVLRGTALG
-1223 SVPGGSITKGIPS
+1223 PVPGGSITRGIPS
-1236 TRVPSESP
+1236 TRAPPESP
-1244 ITYRGSITHGTPADV
+1244 GTYRGSITHGTPADV
-1259 LYKGTITRIIGEDSP
+1259 LYKGTITRIVGEDSP
-1274 SRLDRSREDSLPKG
+1274 SRLDRTREDGLPKG

-1297 HVLSYEGGMSV
+1297 HVLSYEGAMSV
-1308 SQCSKEDGR
+1308 SQCAKEDGR

-1322 AHETAAPKRTYD
+1322 AHEPTAPKRTYD
-1334 MMEGRVSRA
+1334 MMEGRVGRA
-1343 ISSASIE
+1343 VTSAGIE
-1350 GLMGRAIPPERHSP
+1350 GLMGRAIPPEHHSP
-1364 HHLKEQHHIRGSIT
+1364 HHLKEQHHLRGSIT

-1395 EAKLLKREGTP
+1395 EAKLLKREGS

-1417 EAYKARPLEA
+1417 EAYKGRSLDA

-1483 KYDTGT
+1483 KYDTGA
-1489 SSAGPKKH
+1489 SSAGSKKH

-1511 PVHPLDVMADA
+1511 PVLPLDVVADA

-1531 ESLKSR
+1531 ESLKGR
-1537 PGAAGSSG
+1537 PGAAGGSG
-1545 GSITRGAPVI
+1545 GSITRGAPVV

-1569 EEHGAPFAGHLPRGS
+1569 EDHAAPFASHLPRGS
-1584 PVTTREPTPRLQEGS
+1584 PVTTREPTPRLQEAS
-1599 LSSSKASQ
+1599 LLSSKTSQ
-1607 DRKLTSTPREI
+1607 DRKLTSTPREV
-1618 AKSPHSAM
+1618 AKSPHSTV

-1651 GHIPLAFDPASIP
+1651 SHIPLAFDPATIS

-1719 QMHHNAATAM
+1719 QMHHNATTAM
-1729 AQRADMLRGLSPRES
+1729 AQRADVLRGLSPRES
-1744 SLALNYATGPRGII
+1744 SLALSYATGPRGII

-1771 PTPGTP
+1771 PTPSAP
-1777 ATAMDRLAYLPTA
+1777 AAAVDRLAYLPAA
-1790 PQHFSSRL
+1790 PQPFGSRH

-1811 TKPSATSA
+1811 TKPTTMSS
-1819 SERERERDRERERE
+1819 SERERERD
-1833 KSILTSTATVEHAPI
+1833 KSMLTSTTTTVEHAPI
-1848 WRPGTEQSSGGGGGG
+1848 WRPGTEQSSGS
-1863 GGGGSG
+1863 GSG
-1869 SRPASHSHSHQH
+1869 GTGSSSSRPATHAHTHQH
-1881 SPISPRSQD
+1881 SPISPRTQD
-1890 AIQQRPSVLHN
+1890 ALQQRPSVLHN
-1901 TGMKGI
+1901 TGVKGI

-1920 WARSTSTS
+1920 STSTS
-1928 SPVRPA
+1928 SPIRLA

-1939 TTHCPLGGT
+1939 TTHCPLGST

-1957 EPVLLPKEAPR
+1957 EPVLLPKEGPR
-1968 VARPER
+1968 VARTER
-1974 PRADAGH
+1974 PRADTGH

-1986 PPARTGLEPAS
+1986 PPAREPAS
-1997 SPSKGSEPR
+1997 SPSKSSEPR
-2006 PLAPPGSSHT
+2006 PLVPPSSSHA
-2016 AIART
+2016 AIAHT
-2021 PAKSLAPHHTSP
+2021 PAKSLAPHHASP
-2033 DQPAPASAAD
+2033 DPPAPPTSASD
-2043 LHREKTQSK
+2043 PHRGKTQSK
-2052 PFSIQELELRSLGKT
+2052 PFSIQELELRSLG
-2067 TLTAAT
+2067 
-2073 FIDAIIMRQI
+2073 
-2083 AHDKGPREGG
+2083 
-2093 SLANDSPPDGYH
+2093 YH
-2105 GGSYSPDG
+2105 GYSPEG
-2113 VEPVSPVSSPSLTHD
+2113 VEAVSPVSSPSLTHD

-2134 LEELDKSHLE
+2134 LEELDKGHLE
-2144 GDLRHKQPG
+2144 GELRHKQPG
-2153 PGKLGGEAAHLPHL
+2153 SGKLGGEATHLPHL
-2167 RPLPESQ
+2167 RQLPESQ
-2174 SSSSPLLQTTPGV
+2174 PASSPLLQTAPGV

-2208 TRHHPQQLSAPLP
+2208 TRHHPQQLGAPLP

-2246 PPPDHGAPARGS
+2246 PPPEHGTPARGS

-2272 TSALGSSEDAIEP
+2272 ALVLGGEDGIEP
-2285 VSPPEGMAEP
+2285 VSPPESVAEP

-2308 DGEQAEPSR
+2308 DGEQAEPR

-2392 VQEHASTNMGLEAI
+2392 VPEHASTNMGLEAI

-2413 KYDQWEEPPLSAN
+2413 KYDQWEEPPPLGAN

-2438 AAIPIT
+2438 TAAMPVT
-2444 AADGRSEHAL
+2444 AADGRSDPAL

-2478 PGLASGDR
+2478 PGPASGDR
-2486 PPSVSSVHSEGDCNR
+2486 PPSVSSVHSEGDCSR
-2501 RTPLTNRVW
+2501 RTPLTSRVW

-2550 LAGPHHA
+2550 LAGVHHA
-2557 WDEEPKPLLCSQ
+2557 WEEEPKPLLCSQ

>member
-13 RATEPRYPPHGIS
+13 RATEPRYPPHGVS

-45 HPRDYTPHL
+45 HPRDYTSHL

-95 LGKSEIEF
+95 LGKSEMEF
-103 IESKR
+103 LESKR

-121 SPLLAA
+121 SPLLAT

-133 EDLSKDRSLAG
+133 EDLSKDRSLTG

-270 IKIRKIQTRK
+270 IKI
-280 EKDIHM
+280 
-286 NNTSRNQAMRKKLIL
+286 NQAMRKKLIL

-367 RMQRV
+367 RMQSRV

-502 RSYRRRGKSQ
+502 RSYRRRGKGQQ

-518 PRSNQEEKEEK
+518 PRSNQEEKDEK
-529 EKDKEAEKEE
+529 EKEKEAEKEE

-547 KEELSKEK
+547 KEELIKEK

-594 EANSEEAVT
+594 EANSEEAIT

-646 VSSKTVSQCKNFYF
+646 VGSKTVSQCKNFYF

-712 ASGASGN
+712 ASGVSGN
-719 EEEMAEEAEALHT
+719 EEEMAEEAE
-732 SGNEVPRGECSGPA
+732 A

-759 PRTEAAKDTGQ
+759 PRTEAAKDAAQ
-770 NGPKPPPGPGS
+770 NGPKPPPTPGA
-781 DVPPAEP
+781 DAPPPEP
-788 PTPPPEDALA
+788 PSPPPEDAPA
-798 PTEPTPAPEATGP
+798 PSEPAPAPEAACP
-811 PTPPPAPASPTAPP
+811 PASPPAPASPAAAPA
-825 PVVPKE
+825 VVPKE
-831 EKEEEDAAAPL
+831 EKEEEAAAAPS
-842 AVAEEEQKPPV
+842 AQEGEEQKPP
-853 AQELA
+853 AAPELA
-858 VDVGKTEEPGEAPP
+858 ADVGKTEEPSEAPP
-872 AEPIKSECKQEAAEE
+872 SEPIKSECKEEAAEE
-887 GPDKGKGGSEASA
+887 GPAKVKGTEAAA
-900 EAVPEGALKVEK
+900 EAAPEGALQVEK

-920 KGPSA
+920 KGPAA
-925 KGAGAPQD
+925 KGSGAPQD

-968 DTRANVSPQKPL
+968 DARTNASPQKPL

-992 PPIQVSKV
+992 PPIQVTKA
-1000 HEPPQEDTAPP
+1000 HEPPREDAAPPKPAAP
-1011 APPPPQPLQPEND
+1011 APPPAQHLHPEGD
-1024 TPQQPS
+1024 SPQQPG

-1041 PPADKEAEKP
+1041 PAAEKEAEKP
-1051 VFFPAFAPDGQKLP
+1051 VFFPAFAAEGQKLP
-1065 TEPPC
+1065 TDPSC

-1094 SAFSYA
+1094 LAFSYA
-1100 PPGHPLPLGLHDSV
+1100 PPGHPLPLGLHDSA

-1137 SVLERQMSAISQGMS
+1137 SVLERQMGAISQGMS

-1174 PLAMDPKKLAPF
+1174 PLTMDPKKLAPF

-1244 ITYRGSITHGTPADV
+1244 VTYRGSITHGTPADV

-1274 SRLDRSREDSLPKG
+1274 SRLDRSREDGLPKG

-1322 AHETAAPKRTYD
+1322 PHETAAPKRTYD

-1383 SYVEAQEDYLRR
+1383 SYVEAQEDYQRR

-1483 KYDTGT
+1483 KYDTST
-1489 SSAGPKKH
+1489 SSTGSKKH

-1511 PVHPLDVMADA
+1511 AVHPLDVMADT

-1537 PGAAGSSG
+1537 PGAVSSSG

-1569 EEHGAPFAGHLPRGS
+1569 EDHAAPFASHLPRGS

-1618 AKSPHSAM
+1618 AKSPHSTV
-1626 PEHHPHPIS
+1626 PEHHPHPMS

-1651 GHIPLAFDPASIP
+1651 GHIPLAFDPTSIP

-1744 SLALNYATGPRGII
+1744 SLALNYAAGPRGII

-1811 TKPSATSA
+1811 TKPTASA
-1819 SERERERDRERERE
+1819 SSERERERERDRE
-1833 KSILTSTATVEHAPI
+1833 KSILASATTVEHAPI
-1848 WRPGTEQSSGGGGGG
+1848 WRPGTEQSGGGGGGG
-1863 GGGGSG
+1863 GGGGSGG

-1881 SPISPRSQD
+1881 SPISPRTQD

-1901 TGMKGI
+1901 TGMKNI
-1907 ITSVEPSTPTVLR
+1907 VTSVEPSTPTVL
-1920 WARSTSTS
+1920 RSTSTS

-1939 TTHCPLGGT
+1939 ATHCPLGGT
-1948 LDGVYPTLM
+1948 LDGVYPTLL

-1968 VARPER
+1968 VTRPER

-1981 AFLAK
+1981 TFLAK
-1986 PPARTGLEPAS
+1986 PPARAGLEPAS
-1997 SPSKGSEPR
+1997 SPGKGSEPR
-2006 PLAPPGSSHT
+2006 PLAPPGSGHA
-2016 AIART
+2016 AIARA
-2021 PAKSLAPHHTSP
+2021 PAKGLTPHHASP
-2033 DQPAPASAAD
+2033 DQPAPPASASD

-2052 PFSIQELELRSLGKT
+2052 PFSIQELELRSLG
-2067 TLTAAT
+2067 
-2073 FIDAIIMRQI
+2073 
-2083 AHDKGPREGG
+2083 
-2093 SLANDSPPDGYH
+2093 YH
-2105 GGSYSPDG
+2105 GGGYSPDG

-2153 PGKLGGEAAHLPHL
+2153 PGKLSGEAAHLPHL

-2174 SSSSPLLQTTPGV
+2174 PSSSPLLQTTPGV

-2246 PPPDHGAPARGS
+2246 PAPDHGAPARGS

-2272 TSALGSSEDAIEP
+2272 TSALGSSEDGIEP

-2295 GHPRSA
+2295 GHPRST

-2308 DGEQAEPSR
+2308 DGEQAEPR

-2406 IRKALMG
+2406 IRKALM
-2413 KYDQWEEPPLSAN
+2413 
-2426 AFNPLNASASLP
+2426 
-2438 AAIPIT
+2438 
-2444 AADGRSEHAL
+2444 
-2454 TSPGGGGKAKV
+2454 GGGGKAKV

>member
-13 RATEPRYPPHGIS
+13 RATEPRYPPHGVS

-45 HPRDYTPHL
+45 HPRDYTSHL

-95 LGKSEIEF
+95 LGKSEMEF
-103 IESKR
+103 LESKR

-121 SPLLAA
+121 SPLLAT

-133 EDLSKDRSLAG
+133 EDLSKDRSLTG

-270 IKIRKIQTRK
+270 IKI
-280 EKDIHM
+280 
-286 NNTSRNQAMRKKLIL
+286 NQAMRKKLIL

-367 RMQRV
+367 RMQSRV

-502 RSYRRRGKSQ
+502 RSYRRRGKGQQ

-518 PRSNQEEKEEK
+518 PRSNQEEKDEK
-529 EKDKEAEKEE
+529 EKEKEAEKEE

-547 KEELSKEK
+547 KEELIKEK

-594 EANSEEAVT
+594 EANSEEAIT

-646 VSSKTVSQCKNFYF
+646 VGSKTVSQCKNFYF

-712 ASGASGN
+712 ASGVSGN
-719 EEEMAEEAEALHT
+719 EEEMAEEAEALHA

-759 PRTEAAKDTGQ
+759 PRTEAAKDAAQ
-770 NGPKPPPGPGS
+770 NGPKPPPTPGA
-781 DVPPAEP
+781 DAPPPEP
-788 PTPPPEDALA
+788 PSPPPEDAPA
-798 PTEPTPAPEATGP
+798 PSEPAPAPEAACP
-811 PTPPPAPASPTAPP
+811 PASPPAPASPAAAPA
-825 PVVPKE
+825 VVPKE
-831 EKEEEDAAAPL
+831 EKEEEAAAAPS
-842 AVAEEEQKPPV
+842 AQEGEEQKPP
-853 AQELA
+853 AAPELA
-858 VDVGKTEEPGEAPP
+858 ADVGKTEEPSEAPP
-872 AEPIKSECKQEAAEE
+872 SEPIKSECKEEAAEE
-887 GPDKGKGGSEASA
+887 GPAKVKGTEAAA
-900 EAVPEGALKVEK
+900 EAAPEGALQVEK

-920 KGPSA
+920 KGPAA
-925 KGAGAPQD
+925 KGSGAPQD

-968 DTRANVSPQKPL
+968 DARTNASPQKPL

-992 PPIQVSKV
+992 PPIQVTKA
-1000 HEPPQEDTAPP
+1000 HEPPREDAAPPKPAAP
-1011 APPPPQPLQPEND
+1011 APPPAQHLHPEGD
-1024 TPQQPS
+1024 SPQQPG

-1041 PPADKEAEKP
+1041 PAAEKEAEKP
-1051 VFFPAFAPDGQKLP
+1051 VFFPAFAAEGQKLP
-1065 TEPPC
+1065 TDPSC

-1094 SAFSYA
+1094 LAFSYA
-1100 PPGHPLPLGLHDSV
+1100 PPGHPLPLGLHDSA

-1137 SVLERQMSAISQGMS
+1137 SVLERQMGAISQGMS

-1174 PLAMDPKKLAPF
+1174 PLTMDPKKLAPF

-1244 ITYRGSITHGTPADV
+1244 VTYRGSITHGTPADV

-1274 SRLDRSREDSLPKG
+1274 SRLDRSREDGLPKG

-1322 AHETAAPKRTYD
+1322 PHETAAPKRTYD

-1383 SYVEAQEDYLRR
+1383 SYVEAQEDYQRR

-1483 KYDTGT
+1483 KYDTST
-1489 SSAGPKKH
+1489 SSTGSKKH

-1511 PVHPLDVMADA
+1511 AVHPLDVMADT

-1537 PGAAGSSG
+1537 PGAVSSSG

-1569 EEHGAPFAGHLPRGS
+1569 EDHAAPFASHLPRGS

-1618 AKSPHSAM
+1618 AKSPHSTV
-1626 PEHHPHPIS
+1626 PEHHPHPMS

-1651 GHIPLAFDPASIP
+1651 GHIPLAFDPTSIP

-1744 SLALNYATGPRGII
+1744 SLALNYAAGPRGII

-1811 TKPSATSA
+1811 TKPTASA
-1819 SERERERDRERERE
+1819 SSERERERERDRE
-1833 KSILTSTATVEHAPI
+1833 KSILASATTVEHAPI
-1848 WRPGTEQSSGGGGGG
+1848 WRPGTEQSGGGGGGG
-1863 GGGGSG
+1863 GGGGSGG

-1881 SPISPRSQD
+1881 SPISPRTQD

-1901 TGMKGI
+1901 TGMKNI
-1907 ITSVEPSTPTVLR
+1907 VTSVEPSTPTVLR

-1939 TTHCPLGGT
+1939 ATHCPLGGT
-1948 LDGVYPTLM
+1948 LDGVYPTLL

-1968 VARPER
+1968 VTRPER

-1981 AFLAK
+1981 TFLAK
-1986 PPARTGLEPAS
+1986 PPARAGLEPAS
-1997 SPSKGSEPR
+1997 SPGKGSEPR
-2006 PLAPPGSSHT
+2006 PLAPPGSGHA
-2016 AIART
+2016 AIARA
-2021 PAKSLAPHHTSP
+2021 PAKGLTPHHASP
-2033 DQPAPASAAD
+2033 DQPAPPASASD

-2052 PFSIQELELRSLGKT
+2052 PFSIQELELRSLG
-2067 TLTAAT
+2067 
-2073 FIDAIIMRQI
+2073 
-2083 AHDKGPREGG
+2083 
-2093 SLANDSPPDGYH
+2093 YH
-2105 GGSYSPDG
+2105 GGGYSPDG

-2153 PGKLGGEAAHLPHL
+2153 PGKLSGEAAHLPHL

-2174 SSSSPLLQTTPGV
+2174 PSSSPLLQTTPGV

-2246 PPPDHGAPARGS
+2246 PAPDHGAPARGS

-2272 TSALGSSEDAIEP
+2272 TSALGSSEDGIEP

-2295 GHPRSA
+2295 GHPRST

-2406 IRKALMG
+2406 IRKALM
-2413 KYDQWEEPPLSAN
+2413 
-2426 AFNPLNASASLP
+2426 
-2438 AAIPIT
+2438 
-2444 AADGRSEHAL
+2444 
-2454 TSPGGGGKAKV
+2454 GGGGKAKV

>member
-13 RATEPRYPPHGIS
+13 RATEARYPPHGIS

-31 ARPHTDVGLLEYQH
+31 SRPHADVGLLEYQ
-45 HPRDYTPHL
+45 PARDYASHL
-54 SPGSIIQP
+54 SPGAMMQP
-62 QRRRPSLLSE
+62 PRRRPSLLSE
-72 FQPGNERSQELHLRP
+72 FQPGSERSQELHLRP
-87 ESHSYLPE
+87 ESHAYLPE
-95 LGKSEIEF
+95 LAKSEMEF
-103 IESKR
+103 MESKR
-108 PRLELLPDPLLRP
+108 PRLELLPEPLLRP
-121 SPLLAA
+121 STLLAS

-133 EDLSKDRSLAG
+133 EDLTKERSLTG

-162 LVPPRLSKEE
+162 LLPPRLSKEE

-183 ITMVEQQISKLKK
+183 ISMVEQQICKLKK

-208 PEPEKPVSPPP
+208 PEPAKPVSPPP
-219 IESKH
+219 LESKH

-270 IKIRKIQTRK
+270 IKI
-280 EKDIHM
+280 
-286 NNTSRNQAMRKKLIL
+286 NQAMRKKLIL

-367 RMQRV
+367 RMQSRV

-405 QMRQLAVIPPMLY
+405 QMRQLAVVPPMLF
-418 DADQQRIKFINMNGL
+418 DADQQRIRFINMNGL
-433 MDDPMKVYKD
+433 MDDPMKVYRD
-443 RQVMNMWSEQ
+443 RQVTNMWSEQ

-512 QQQQQM
+512 QQQQQQQQQQM
-518 PRSNQEEKEEK
+518 PRGGQEEKEEK
-529 EKDKEAEKEE
+529 EKEKEAEKEE
-539 EKPDVEND
+539 EKPDLD
-547 KEELSKEK
+547 QDREELAKEK
-555 TDDTSGEDNDEKEA
+555 TEDTSGEDNDEKEA

-594 EANSEEAVT
+594 EASHEEAAT

-612 MEMNESSR
+612 LEMNESSR

-646 VSSKTVSQCKNFYF
+646 VGSKTVSQCKNFYF

-690 KAPAAASEEAAFPP
+690 KAPAAASEETAFPP

-719 EEEMAEEAEALHT
+719 EEEMAEEAEAVPA
-732 SGNEVPRGECSGPA
+732 SGSEVSRGECSGPA
-746 TVNNSS
+746 AVTNGS
-752 DTESIPS
+752 DTESVPS
-759 PRTEAAKDTGQ
+759 PRAEAAKDLGQ
-770 NGPKPPPGPGS
+770 NGPQA
-781 DVPPAEP
+781 PPALGAEGTPTEP
-788 PTPPPEDALA
+788 PTPPPEDA
-798 PTEPTPAPEATGP
+798 PAPAQPAPAVDASGP
-811 PTPPPAPASPTAPP
+811 PTPPPAPSSPTAPP
-825 PVVPKE
+825 PVAPEE
-831 EKEEEDAAAPL
+831 EKEEETTA
-842 AVAEEEQKPPV
+842 
-853 AQELA
+853 
-858 VDVGKTEEPGEAPP
+858 APP
-872 AEPIKSECKQEAAEE
+872 AEDGEEEKPPAAEE
-887 GPDKGKGGSEASA
+887 PEGDAGKMEESGSVPEEPVQADRKEEAEEEDPDKARGAEAST
-900 EAVPEGALKVEK
+900 EAVPAGPLKAEK
-912 KEGGGPGG
+912 KEGGGGRAPARA
-920 KGPSA
+920 S
-925 KGAGAPQD
+925 GAPQD

-938 TCSADEVDE
+938 TCSADEADE
-947 PEGGDKNRLLSPR
+947 PEGGDKHRLLSPR
-960 PSLLTPTS
+960 PRLLTPTS
-968 DTRANVSPQKPL
+968 DPRANTSPQKPL

-992 PPIQVSKV
+992 PPIQVTKV
-1000 HEPPQEDTAPP
+1000 LEPPREEP
-1011 APPPPQPLQPEND
+1011 APPTPQHLPPECDSPPQPCG
-1024 TPQQPS
+1024 
-1030 SSPRGK
+1030 SPRGCG
-1036 SRSPV
+1036 SRSPA
-1041 PPADKEAEKP
+1041 PPREQEEKP
-1051 VFFPAFAPDGQKLP
+1051 AFFPTFAAEGQKLP
-1065 TEPPC
+1065 AEPPC

-1094 SAFSYA
+1094 SAFAYA
-1100 PPGHPLPLGLHDSV
+1100 PPGHPLPLGLHDSA
-1114 RPVLPRPPTISNPPP
+1114 RPVLPRPATVCNPPP
-1129 LISSTKHP
+1129 LISSRHP
-1137 SVLERQMSAISQGMS
+1137 GVLERHLAATSQVCGRVDGSALTRDPCDPPALQGVS

-1166 VGPITMGL
+1166 VGPVGVGL
-1174 PLAMDPKKLAPF
+1174 PLTVDPKKLAPF
-1186 SGVKQEQLSPRGQ
+1186 SAVKQEQLSPRGQ
-1199 AGPPESLGV
+1199 AGPPESLGA
-1208 PTAQETSVLRGTSLG
+1208 PTAQEMSVLRGTALG
-1223 SVPGGSITKGIPS
+1223 SVPGGSITRGIPS

-1244 ITYRGSITHGTPADV
+1244 STYRGSITHGTPADV

-1274 SRLDRSREDSLPKG
+1274 SRLDRAREDSLPKG

-1322 AHETAAPKRTYD
+1322 PHETAAPKRTYD
-1334 MMEGRVSRA
+1334 VMEGRVGRA
-1343 ISSASIE
+1343 IPSAGIE

-1364 HHLKEQHHIRGSIT
+1364 HLKEQHHSRGSIT

-1417 EAYKARPLEA
+1417 EAYKTRPLEA

-1433 KPAHEGLVATVK
+1433 KPAQEGLVATVK

-1483 KYDTGT
+1483 KYDSGASSTGT
-1489 SSAGPKKH
+1489 KKH

-1522 RALERACYE
+1522 RVLERTCYE
-1531 ESLKSR
+1531 ESLKGR
-1537 PGAAGSSG
+1537 PGTVGSAG

-1562 RQSPLTY
+1562 RQSPLAY
-1569 EEHGAPFAGHLPRGS
+1569 EDHGAPFASHLPRGS

-1607 DRKLTSTPREI
+1607 DRKLTSTPREV
-1618 AKSPHSAM
+1618 AKSPHSTV

-1651 GHIPLAFDPASIP
+1651 GHIPLAFDPTSIP
-1664 RGIPLDA
+1664 RGIPLEA

-1719 QMHHNAATAM
+1719 QMHHNAASAM

-1744 SLALNYATGPRGII
+1744 SLALNYAAGPRGII

-1777 ATAMDRLAYLPTA
+1777 TAAVDRLAYLPTA
-1790 PQHFSSRL
+1790 PAPFSSRH
-1798 SSSPLSPGGPTHL
+1798 SGSPLSPGGAL
-1811 TKPSATSA
+1811 TKPAGAA
-1819 SERERERDRERERE
+1819 SSERERDRDRERD

-1848 WRPGTEQSSGGGGGG
+1848 WRPGTEQSSSSN
-1863 GGGGSG
+1863 GSG
-1869 SRPASHSHSHQH
+1869 GRPAPHPHQL
-1881 SPISPRSQD
+1881 SPISPRTQD
-1890 AIQQRPSVLHN
+1890 ALQQRPSVLHN
-1901 TGMKGI
+1901 AGPKG
-1907 ITSVEPSTPTVLR
+1907 TAASLESSTPTVLR
-1920 WARSTSTS
+1920 CTSTS

-1934 ATFPP
+1934 ASFPP
-1939 TTHCPLGGT
+1939 ATHCPLGGA
-1948 LDGVYPTLM
+1948 LDGVCPTLM

-1968 VARPER
+1968 APRPER

-1981 AFLAK
+1981 AFLPK
-1986 PPARTGLEPAS
+1986 PLAREPAS
-1997 SPSKGSEPR
+1997 SPGKSSEPR
-2006 PLAPPGSSHT
+2006 PLAPPGSSHAAT
-2016 AIART
+2016 ARA
-2021 PAKSLAPHHTSP
+2021 PAKSLAAQHASP
-2033 DQPAPASAAD
+2033 DPPAPPASACDA
-2043 LHREKTQSK
+2043 HREKTQSK
-2052 PFSIQELELRSLGKT
+2052 PFSTQDLELRALGKT

-2093 SLANDSPPDGYH
+2093 SLANDSPRDGYH
-2105 GGSYSPDG
+2105 GGYSPEG
-2113 VEPVSPVSSPSLTHD
+2113 VEPISPVSSPSLTHD

-2134 LEELDKSHLE
+2134 LEELDRSHLDAE
-2144 GDLRHKQPG
+2144 LRHKQPG
-2153 PGKLGGEAAHLPHL
+2153 PAKLGPEAAHLPHL

-2174 SSSSPLLQTTPGV
+2174 SVSSPLLQTAPGV

-2241 SDLYL
+2241 GDLYL

-2272 TSALGSSEDAIEP
+2272 TSVLGNEDSIEP
-2285 VSPPEGMAEP
+2285 VSPPEGMTEP

-2301 MYPLLYR
+2301 IYPLLYR

-2392 VQEHASTNMGLEAI
+2392 VPEHASTNLGLEAI

-2413 KYDQWEEPPLSAN
+2413 KYDQWEEPPPLGAN
-2426 AFNPLNASASLP
+2426 AFNPLSASASLP
-2438 AAIPIT
+2438 AAAMPIT
-2444 AADGRSEHAL
+2444 AADGRSDHTL

-2478 PGLASGDR
+2478 PGLACGDR

-2501 RTPLTNRVW
+2501 RTPLTSRVW

-2517 GSTPFPYNPL
+2517 GSTPFPCNPL
-2527 IMRLQA
+2527 FIRLQA
-2533 GVMASPPP
+2533 GAMASPPP

>member
-26 YPVQI
+26 YPVQV

-45 HPRDYTPHL
+45 HPRDYTSHL

-95 LGKSEIEF
+95 LGKSEMDF
-103 IESKR
+103 LESKR

-133 EDLSKDRSLAG
+133 EDLSKDRSLTG

-270 IKIRKIQTRK
+270 IKI
-280 EKDIHM
+280 
-286 NNTSRNQAMRKKLIL
+286 NQAMRKKLIL

-367 RMQRV
+367 RMQSRV

-502 RSYRRRGKSQ
+502 RSYRRRGKGQQQ

-518 PRSNQEEKEEK
+518 PRSNQEEKDEK
-529 EKDKEAEKEE
+529 EKEKEAEKEE

-547 KEELSKEK
+547 KEELIKEK

-594 EANSEEAVT
+594 EANSEDAVT

-646 VSSKTVSQCKNFYF
+646 VGSKTVSQCKNFYF

-712 ASGASGN
+712 ASGVSGN
-719 EEEMAEEAEALHT
+719 EEEMAEEAEA
-732 SGNEVPRGECSGPA
+732 A
-746 TVNNSS
+746 VNNSS

-770 NGPKPPPGPGS
+770 NGPKPPPAPGT
-781 DVPPAEP
+781 DAPPPEP
-788 PTPPPEDALA
+788 PTPPSEDAPA
-798 PTEPTPAPEATGP
+798 PTEPTPAPEAAGP
-811 PTPPPAPASPTAPP
+811 PTPPPAPPSPPAPP
-825 PVVPKE
+825 AVVPKE
-831 EKEEEDAAAPL
+831 EKEDEAAAAPL
-842 AVAEEEQKPPV
+842 AEEGEEQKPPA
-853 AQELA
+853 AQERA
-858 VDVGKTEEPGEAPP
+858 ADVGRTEDPGEAPP
-872 AEPIKSECKQEAAEE
+872 AEPVKSACKEEASEE
-887 GPDKGKGGSEASA
+887 GPDKVKAGTEAAA
-900 EAVPEGALKVEK
+900 EATPDGALKVEK

-920 KGPSA
+920 KGPAA
-925 KGAGAPQD
+925 KGSGAPQD

-968 DTRANVSPQKPL
+968 DTRTNASPQKPL

-992 PPIQVSKV
+992 PPIQVTKV
-1000 HEPPQEDTAPP
+1000 HEPPREDAAPPKPAPP
-1011 APPPPQPLQPEND
+1011 APPPPQHLQPESD
-1024 TPQQPS
+1024 TPQPPS

-1036 SRSPV
+1036 SRSPA
-1041 PPADKEAEKP
+1041 PPGEKEAEKP
-1051 VFFPAFAPDGQKLP
+1051 VFFPAFAAEGQKLP
-1065 TEPPC
+1065 TDPSC

-1094 SAFSYA
+1094 LAFSYA
-1100 PPGHPLPLGLHDSV
+1100 PPGHPLPLGLHDSA

-1137 SVLERQMSAISQGMS
+1137 SVLERQMGAISQGMS

-1166 VGPITMGL
+1166 VGPIAMGL

-1274 SRLDRSREDSLPKG
+1274 SRLDRSREDGLPKG

-1322 AHETAAPKRTYD
+1322 PHETAAPKRTYD

-1383 SYVEAQEDYLRR
+1383 SYVEAQEDYQRR

-1483 KYDTGT
+1483 KYDTST
-1489 SSAGPKKH
+1489 SSTGSKKH

-1502 IGSPGRTFP
+1502 IGSPGRPFP
-1511 PVHPLDVMADA
+1511 AAHPLDVMADT

-1537 PGAAGSSG
+1537 AGAVSGSG

-1569 EEHGAPFAGHLPRGS
+1569 EDHAAPFAGHLPRGS
-1584 PVTTREPTPRLQEGS
+1584 PGTTREPTPRLQDGS

-1618 AKSPHSAM
+1618 AKSPHSTV
-1626 PEHHPHPIS
+1626 PEHHPQPIS

-1651 GHIPLAFDPASIP
+1651 GHIPLAFDPTSIP

-1790 PQHFSSRL
+1790 PQHFSGRL
-1798 SSSPLSPGGPTHL
+1798 SSSPLSPGGPSHL
-1811 TKPSATSA
+1811 TKPTATS
-1819 SERERERDRERERE
+1819 SSERERERERDRERERE
-1833 KSILTSTATVEHAPI
+1833 KSILTSSTTVEHAPI
-1848 WRPGTEQSSGGGGGG
+1848 WRPGTEQSSGGGGSGG
-1863 GGGGSG
+1863 GGGGS

-1881 SPISPRSQD
+1881 SPISPRTQD

-1901 TGMKGI
+1901 TGMKSI
-1907 ITSVEPSTPTVLR
+1907 LTSAEPSTPTVL
-1920 WARSTSTS
+1920 RSTSTS

-1939 TTHCPLGGT
+1939 ATHCPLGGT

-1981 AFLAK
+1981 TFLAK
-1986 PPARTGLEPAS
+1986 PPARAGLEPAS
-1997 SPSKGSEPR
+1997 SPGKGSEPR
-2006 PLAPPGSSHT
+2006 PLAPPGSGHA
-2016 AIART
+2016 AIARP
-2021 PAKSLAPHHTSP
+2021 PAKSLAPHHASP
-2033 DQPAPASAAD
+2033 DQPAPPASAAD

-2052 PFSIQELELRSLGKT
+2052 PFSIQELELRSLG
-2067 TLTAAT
+2067 
-2073 FIDAIIMRQI
+2073 
-2083 AHDKGPREGG
+2083 
-2093 SLANDSPPDGYH
+2093 YH

-2113 VEPVSPVSSPSLTHD
+2113 VEPVSPVSSPSLTRD

-2134 LEELDKSHLE
+2134 LEELDKSHVE
-2144 GDLRHKQPG
+2144 GDPRHTQPG
-2153 PGKLGGEAAHLPHL
+2153 PGKLSGEAAHLPHL

-2174 SSSSPLLQTTPGV
+2174 PSSSPLLQTTPGV

-2272 TSALGSSEDAIEP
+2272 TSALGSSEDGIEP
-2285 VSPPEGMAEP
+2285 VSPPEGMTEP
-2295 GHPRSA
+2295 GHPRST

-2308 DGEQAEPSR
+2308 DGEQAESR

-2406 IRKALMG
+2406 IRKALM
-2413 KYDQWEEPPLSAN
+2413 
-2426 AFNPLNASASLP
+2426 
-2438 AAIPIT
+2438 
-2444 AADGRSEHAL
+2444 
-2454 TSPGGGGKAKV
+2454 GGGGKAKV

>member
-31 ARPHTDVGLLEYQH
+31 ARSHTDVGLLEYQH
-45 HPRDYTPHL
+45 HPRDYASHL

-87 ESHSYLPE
+87 EPHAYLPE
-95 LGKSEIEF
+95 LGKAEMELLD
-103 IESKR
+103 SKR

-121 SPLLAA
+121 SPVLAA
-127 GQPGGS
+127 GPPGGS
-133 EDLSKDRSLAG
+133 EDLSKDRSLTG

-172 LIQNMDRVDRE
+172 LIQSMDRVDRE

-270 IKIRKIQTRK
+270 IKI
-280 EKDIHM
+280 
-286 NNTSRNQAMRKKLIL
+286 NQAMRKKLIL

-331 VERIENNPRRR
+331 VERIESNPRRR
-342 AKESKVREYYEKQFP
+342 ARESKVREYYEKQFP

-367 RMQRV
+367 RVQSRV
-372 GQRGSGL
+372 GQRGGGL

-443 RQVMNMWSEQ
+443 RQVTNMWSEQ

-502 RSYRRRGKSQ
+502 RSYRRRGKGQQQQQ

-518 PRSNQEEKEEK
+518 PRSSQDEKEEK
-529 EKDKEAEKEE
+529 EKEAEKEE
-539 EKPDVEND
+539 ERPDAEND
-547 KEELSKEK
+547 KEELIKEK

-646 VSSKTVSQCKNFYF
+646 VGSKTVSQCKNFYF

-683 NARRKKK
+683 SARRKKK

-719 EEEMAEEAEALHT
+719 EEEMAEEAEALHA
-732 SGNEVPRGECSGPA
+732 SGIEVPRGECSGPA
-746 TVNNSS
+746 AVNNSS
-752 DTESIPS
+752 DTESVPS

-770 NGPKPPPGPGS
+770 NGPKPPPVPGT
-781 DVPPAEP
+781 DAPPPEP
-788 PTPPPEDALA
+788 PTPPPEDAPA
-798 PTEPTPAPEATGP
+798 PTEPAPAPEAAGP
-811 PTPPPAPASPTAPP
+811 PTSPLAPPASTAPL
-825 PVVPKE
+825 PVVLKE
-831 EKEEEDAAAPL
+831 EKEEEAIAEAPA
-842 AVAEEEQKPPV
+842 AVAEEGEEQKPAV

-858 VDVGKTEEPGEAPP
+858 VSKKEEPDEVPP
-872 AEPIKSECKQEAAEE
+872 AEPIKAECKEEAAED
-887 GPDKGKGGSEASA
+887 GADKGAA
-900 EAVPEGALKVEK
+900 EAGAEPVPEAALKVEK
-912 KEGGGPGG
+912 KEAGGGPAG
-920 KGPSA
+920 KAPPA
-925 KGAGAPQD
+925 KGSGAPQD

-968 DTRANVSPQKPL
+968 DTRTNASPQKPL

-992 PPIQVSKV
+992 PPIQVTKA
-1000 HEPPQEDTAPP
+1000 HEPPREDAAPP
-1011 APPPPQPLQPEND
+1011 APATPQHLQPESGAP
-1024 TPQQPS
+1024 PQS
-1030 SSPRGK
+1030 GSSPRGK
-1036 SRSPV
+1036 SRSPA
-1041 PPADKEAEKP
+1041 PPAEKEEKP
-1051 VFFPAFAPDGQKLP
+1051 VFFPAFSAEGQKLP
-1065 TEPPC
+1065 AEPPC

-1100 PPGHPLPLGLHDSV
+1100 SPGHPLSLGLHDSA
-1114 RPVLPRPPTISNPPP
+1114 RPVLPRPPTVSNPPP
-1129 LISSTKHP
+1129 LISSTRHP
-1137 SVLERQMSAISQGMS
+1137 GVLDRQVGASSRGLS
-1152 VQLHVPYSEHAKAP
+1152 VQLHVPYSEHAKVP
-1166 VGPITMGL
+1166 VGPVTMGL

-1208 PTAQETSVLRGTSLG
+1208 PMAQETSVLRGTSLG
-1223 SVPGGSITKGIPS
+1223 SVPGGSISKG
-1236 TRVPSESP
+1236 VPSARAPAESP
-1244 ITYRGSITHGTPADV
+1244 VSYRGSITHGTPAEV
-1259 LYKGTITRIIGEDSP
+1259 LYKGTITRIVGEDSP
-1274 SRLDRSREDSLPKG
+1274 GRLDRSREDGLPKG

-1297 HVLSYEGGMSV
+1297 HILSYEGGLSV
-1308 SQCSKEDGR
+1308 PQCSKEDGR

-1322 AHETAAPKRTYD
+1322 PHETAAPKRTYD

-1343 ISSASIE
+1343 ITAASIE

-1364 HHLKEQHHIRGSIT
+1364 HHLKEQQHHIRGSIT

-1395 EAKLLKREGTP
+1395 EAKLLKLEGT

-1483 KYDTGT
+1483 KYDGGAP
-1489 SSAGPKKH
+1489 SAGSKKH

-1511 PVHPLDVMADA
+1511 PLHPLDVMADP

-1537 PGAAGSSG
+1537 PGAASGSG

-1569 EEHGAPFAGHLPRGS
+1569 EDHGTPFSSHLPRGS

-1618 AKSPHSAM
+1618 AKSPHSAV

-1651 GHIPLAFDPASIP
+1651 GHIPLAFDPTSIS

-1671 AAAYYLPRHLAPN
+1671 AAAYYLPRHLGPN

-1719 QMHHNAATAM
+1719 QMHHNAASAM

-1744 SLALNYATGPRGII
+1744 SLALNYAAGPRGII

-1777 ATAMDRLAYLPTA
+1777 ATAMDRLAYLPAA

-1798 SSSPLSPGGPTHL
+1798 SSSPLSPGGPAHL
-1811 TKPSATSA
+1811 AKPAPTSA
-1819 SERERERDRERERE
+1819 PERERDRERERE
-1833 KSILTSTATVEHAPI
+1833 KPVLTSTATVEHAPI
-1848 WRPGTEQSSGGGGGG
+1848 WRPGTEQSGGGSGGGGG
-1863 GGGGSG
+1863 G
-1869 SRPASHSHSHQH
+1869 SRPASHSHSLQH
-1881 SPISPRSQD
+1881 SPISPRTQD

-1901 TGMKGI
+1901 TGVKGL
-1907 ITSVEPSTPTVLR
+1907 SPAEPGTPTVLR

-1939 TTHCPLGGT
+1939 ATHCPLGSA
-1948 LDGVYPTLM
+1948 LDGVYPTLV
-1957 EPVLLPKEAPR
+1957 EPVLLPKDTQRPG
-1968 VARPER
+1968 RPER
-1974 PRADAGH
+1974 PRGDAGH
-1981 AFLAK
+1981 SFLSK
-1986 PPARTGLEPAS
+1986 PPARAGLEPAAS
-1997 SPSKGSEPR
+1997 SPGKGSEPR
-2006 PLAPPGSSHT
+2006 ALAPPVSSHS
-2016 AIART
+2016 AITRA
-2021 PAKSLAPHHTSP
+2021 PAKSLAAHHAGP
-2033 DQPAPASAAD
+2033 DLPAPPASAAD

-2052 PFSIQELELRSLGKT
+2052 PFPIQELELRSLG
-2067 TLTAAT
+2067 
-2073 FIDAIIMRQI
+2073 
-2083 AHDKGPREGG
+2083 
-2093 SLANDSPPDGYH
+2093 YH
-2105 GGSYSPDG
+2105 GSSYSPDG
-2113 VEPVSPVSSPSLTHD
+2113 VEPVSPVSSPSLAHD

-2134 LEELDKSHLE
+2134 LEELDKGHLE

-2153 PGKLGGEAAHLPHL
+2153 SAKLIGEAMHLPHL

-2174 SSSSPLLQTTPGV
+2174 PSSSPLLQAAPGV

-2208 TRHHPQQLSAPLP
+2208 TRHHPQQLGAPLP

-2272 TSALGSSEDAIEP
+2272 TSSLGSGEDGVEP
-2285 VSPPEGMAEP
+2285 VSPPESGVEP
-2295 GHPRSA
+2295 GHPRGA

-2308 DGEQAEPSR
+2308 DGEQAEPR

-2363 EYNIGQPGTEIFNMP
+2363 EYSIGQPGTEIFNMP
-2378 AITGAGLMTCRSQA
+2378 AITGTGPMTCRSQA
-2392 VQEHASTNMGLEAI
+2392 APEHASTNMGLEAI

-2413 KYDQWEEPPLSAN
+2413 KYDQWEEPPLGAP
-2426 AFNPLNASASLP
+2426 AFNALSASAGLP
-2438 AAIPIT
+2438 AAMPVT
-2444 AADGRSEHAL
+2444 AADGRSDLAL

-2465 SGRPSS
+2465 SSRPGS

-2486 PPSVSSVHSEGDCNR
+2486 PSSVSSVHSEGDCSR
-2501 RTPLTNRVW
+2501 RTPLTSRVW

-2541 PGLPAGSGP
+2541 PGLPAGGGP

-2557 WDEEPKPLLCSQ
+2557 WDEEPKPLLCEQ